1 MAYNYLKNLVIPRL
15 IVKHQFKLRSFSTK
29 SLNDTKEKAPSALIP
44 VGLLV
49 KPTMLSEV
57 QKPTLWEKLTKP
69 ASTSSPEQR
78 QKELLNEMKRST
90 IQDFNE
96 VRRFNGKLF
105 YSPPRLFKEKSALW
119 MYNFHGKSLRNQY
132 KELYKDWQGSPFF
145 FALFSNAFGE
155 NQCRNWIQHLAPFDY
170 LPVRYANVQS
180 NLIKYWLQKIFIGK
194 VKRSIPEKCW
204 VSRRIICPSCSQV
217 CSLDKIDLFTSKIYN
232 LLLTSR
238 MNILQHTT
246 ISSVSQK

>member
-1 MAYNYLKNLVIPRL
+1 
-15 IVKHQFKLRSFSTK
+15 
-29 SLNDTKEKAPSALIP
+29 
-44 VGLLV
+44 
-49 KPTMLSEV
+49 
-57 QKPTLWEKLTKP
+57 
-69 ASTSSPEQR
+69 
-78 QKELLNEMKRST
+78 
-90 IQDFNE
+90 
-96 VRRFNGKLF
+96 
-105 YSPPRLFKEKSALW
+105 